1 MNECKR
7 CLFTD
12 DFAEIGEHQ
21 CEYCDLHDKLEAQ
34 ANPENLKKMIDK
46 ISNQRGFRKYNCI
59 MGISGGLD
67 SSTLLYT
74 AVKHWRLRPLVIHFD
89 NGWNNEQAESNMKNL
104 IESLNVDA
112 IIYKVNAEEYDTLN
126 LSFLLSGTPD
136 CDIPNDIAMTKLMY
150 DTAHKYKIKYI
161 LNGHCFRTEGSTPK
175 GWTYMDAKYIKSVYK
190 RFTDKLLINYPLFT
204 FFDQIFY
211 AIKGIK
217 NLRPFHYMT
226 IDERRKLEDEMK
238 EFIGWKDYGGKHCE
252 NVYTEFIGSYV
263 LPKYF
268 NIDKSIVYLSAQ
280 VRSKQITKKQ
290 AKAILKKKAKF
301 DKSKMRN
308 FNVYDKFI
316 KQRHDLTR
324 DDFDKYNF
332 KRYKVFIW
340 LLYKLKVV
348 PYTFYSK
355 YAK

>member
-12 DFAEIGEHQ
+12 DFAEIGEQQ
-21 CEYCDLHDKLEAQ
+21 CEYCDIHDSLEAQ
-34 ANPENLKKMIDK
+34 SNPKEIGVMINKIKSSKSKK
-46 ISNQRGFRKYNCI
+46 KYNCI

-67 SSTLLYT
+67 SSTLLYI
-74 AVKHWRLRPLVIHFD
+74 AVKHWNLRPLVIHFD

-104 IESLNVDA
+104 IETLGIDA
-112 IIYKVNAEEYDTLN
+112 IIYKVNADEYDQLN

-150 DTAHKYKIKYI
+150 ETAHKYKIKYI

-175 GWTYMDAKYIKSVYK
+175 GWTYMDAKYIKSVYEK
-190 RFTDKLLINYPLFT
+190 FTNKKLINYPLFT

-211 AIKGIK
+211 AIMGIK

-226 IDERRKLEDEMK
+226 IKERRKLEDEMK
-238 EFIGWKDYGGKHCE
+238 QFIGWKDYGGKHCE

-268 NIDKSIVYLSAQ
+268 NINKSIVYLSAQ
-280 VRSKQITKKQ
+280 VRSQQLTKKQ
-290 AKAILKKKAKF
+290 AKEQLKNKAQF
-301 DKSKMRN
+301 DKS
-308 FNVYDKFI
+308 I
-316 KQRHDLTR
+316 DLS
-324 DDFDKYNF
+324 N
-332 KRYKVFIW
+332 
-340 LLYKLKVV
+340 
-348 PYTFYSK
+348 
-355 YAK
+355 

>member
-1 MNECKR
+1 
-7 CLFTD
+7 
-12 DFAEIGEHQ
+12 
-21 CEYCDLHDKLEAQ
+21 
-34 ANPENLKKMIDK
+34 
-46 ISNQRGFRKYNCI
+46 
-59 MGISGGLD
+59 
-67 SSTLLYT
+67 
-74 AVKHWRLRPLVIHFD
+74 
-89 NGWNNEQAESNMKNL
+89 
-104 IESLNVDA
+104 
-112 IIYKVNAEEYDTLN
+112 
-126 LSFLLSGTPD
+126 
-136 CDIPNDIAMTKLMY
+136 
-150 DTAHKYKIKYI
+150 
-161 LNGHCFRTEGSTPK
+161 
-175 GWTYMDAKYIKSVYK
+175 
-190 RFTDKLLINYPLFT
+190 
-204 FFDQIFY
+204 
-211 AIKGIK
+211 
-217 NLRPFHYMT
+217 
-226 IDERRKLEDEMK
+226 MK